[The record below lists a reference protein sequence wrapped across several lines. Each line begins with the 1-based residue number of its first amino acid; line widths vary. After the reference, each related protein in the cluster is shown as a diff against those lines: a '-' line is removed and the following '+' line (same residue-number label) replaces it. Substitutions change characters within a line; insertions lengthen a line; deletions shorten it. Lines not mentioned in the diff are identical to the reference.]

1 MSLDIIVRRD
11 LCGPYKHDDV
21 TQPLL
26 GNSTE
31 AGVTLGESILDAEGT
46 GLQAVEYV
54 IGYKPSLRCGLSIK
68 VYDTLYGGLV
78 YGKIVSIEH
87 VCRREDGTSLTLKT
101 RLTIVMPTKFFS
113 ISQ

>member
-11 LCGPYKHDDV
+11 PCGPYKHEDI

-31 AGVTLGESILDAEGT
+31 AGVSLGESILDTEGT

-54 IGYKPSLRCGLSIK
+54 LGYKPSMRCGLSVK
-68 VYDTLYGGLV
+68 VYDTLYGDWV
-78 YGKIVSIEH
+78 YGKIVSVEH
-87 VCRREDGTSLTLKT
+87 SCRREDGTSVTLKT
-101 RLTIVMPTKFFS
+101 RLTIMMPTKFFS
-113 ISQ
+113 VSQ